1 MKFEFEK
8 VTDSNLVGPSISIIS
23 YAKNNK
29 ISTSKLIKIL
39 KKKSVI
45 PDYEK
50 DILKNRN
57 DDKFSQKIR
66 NLISHKTLE
75 KYNLA
80 TISNNN
86 IELNSF
92 GKKVGNFINKNF
104 INSSLINVKNIN
116 QNPEYKKILLMAKLK
131 INFDPIFFQK
141 IKSLDFS
148 TRTQNVFRKLNI
160 KFVGDIV
167 NNLNSKEI
175 LRIPNSGRGTLS
187 EIEEFLLN
195 NNLKLGMQSNWNRI
209 TNKDILTKLYTK
221 NKINNLNLNLDDQ
234 FLQLLVKNKKQTEES
249 FERQKKIILSRFAID
264 GNFSTLESIAKQYGI
279 TRERVRQIQ
288 KKFADKISEKDEIKQ
303 SIKRLIKFIGMQTP
317 LVETVL
323 SELLIKE
330 NYFNSI
336 KSIPALRSIISS
348 FEKYTFDN
356 YSFMNL
362 TYNQD
367 DEAEIFSE
375 DFLISNNKQKKIL
388 GLIITHS
395 RKRTTKYSY
404 CNFNNLISDIF
415 KTKNFSKYVNIK
427 ESLKRHENFLWFDEN
442 NFITL
447 DSQIKRQR
455 VLNTLKKLL
464 YIQKKISFEDFREA
478 LLNNV
483 RIGHAPPIEFL
494 QKICEM
500 QNLKFDNDF
509 IYYSGDDYDLGEL
522 DKSTVALFKENND
535 FLGYWECVDLSEKYG
550 ININS
555 LNVTLYAHSTVKKLD
570 NQIFCLFGTKFDQE
584 KYDLALERSKKYK
597 NKNKVDVEINW
608 TESKNILLEF
618 NLSKSIK
625 LKGFINLPSN
635 WLKILEGSYYCYNY
649 KSEII
654 VGGAIWSL
662 NKILNEFN
670 EGDKISLLFS
680 FEPRTVKINKIF

>member
-148 TRTQNVFRKLNI
+148 TRTQNVFKKLNI

-415 KTKNFSKYVNIK
+415 KTKNFSKYINIK